1 MYLPSHFSE
10 TRTEVLHN
18 TLCQNPL
25 GTLVA
30 VVSGAATADE
40 IPFVLAPE
48 RGTLG
53 TLCGHVARAN
63 PLAHLPSGQHQALV
77 IFRGPQ
83 AYVSPGWYP
92 GKVEHGK
99 VVPTWNYVTVQARGQ
114 LRIIDQDPVWLREQL
129 EALTHFQ
136 EGQRAAPWRVADA
149 PPDYLA
155 QMMRAIVG
163 IEITLDTLLGKW
175 KVSQNRSA
183 ADRAGLIQGLSDEPG
198 EQATKMAQLLGQTL

>member
-30 VVSGAATADE
+30 VVSGVATADE

-129 EALTHFQ
+129 EALTHSQ

>member
-1 MYLPSHFSE
+1 MYLPGHFSE

>member
-30 VVSGAATADE
+30 VVSGVATADE

>member
-1 MYLPSHFSE
+1 MYLPGHFSE

-129 EALTHFQ
+129 EALTHSQ

>member
-77 IFRGPQ
+77 IFVLVLVTLFGVLS
-83 AYVSPGWYP
+83 Y
-92 GKVEHGK
+92 GK
-99 VVPTWNYVTVQARGQ
+99 
-114 LRIIDQDPVWLREQL
+114 
-129 EALTHFQ
+129 
-136 EGQRAAPWRVADA
+136 
-149 PPDYLA
+149 LA
-155 QMMRAIVG
+155 QS
-163 IEITLDTLLGKW
+163 EDPPFTF
-175 KVSQNRSA
+175 KVMVVRTVWPGATARQVQEQVTDRIARKLQETPAVPA
-183 ADRAGLIQGLSDEPG
+183 AGS
-198 EQATKMAQLLGQTL
+198 